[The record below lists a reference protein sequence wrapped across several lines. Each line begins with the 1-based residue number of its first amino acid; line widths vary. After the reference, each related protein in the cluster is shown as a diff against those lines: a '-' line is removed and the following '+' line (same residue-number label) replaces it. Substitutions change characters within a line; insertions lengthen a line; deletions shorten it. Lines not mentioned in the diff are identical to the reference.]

1 MQESR
6 VTVRLFETPE
16 AIGNHA
22 ASHLLAGLGAARA
35 AGRPYLLGCPTGRT
49 PRPVYAALAE
59 ALRREPL
66 DLSHLVLVMM
76 DEYAS
81 EDGGGRLRLADPS
94 AHFSCRGFAEREI
107 VAPINAVL
115 PQAFRI
121 RSENVWFPDVDEP
134 AAYDK
139 RIADTGGIDCF
150 LVASGSGDGHVAF
163 NPPGS
168 GLGSLTRIV
177 TLAEQTRIDNLKTF
191 PAFENLDAVPRHG
204 VSVGLQTIRSARH
217 CMLMLW
223 GREKREAFR
232 RVTNAAGFDGD
243 WPASIVLAAA
253 SHDIL
258 ADHAA
263 ADNRR

>member
-1 MQESR
+1 M
-6 VTVRLFETPE
+6 TVRLFEKPE

-22 ASHLLAGLGAARA
+22 ASHLLAGLGAAV
-35 AGRPYLLGCPTGRT
+35 GRPYLLGCPTGRT

-59 ALRREPL
+59 AVRYEPL
-66 DLSHLVLVMM
+66 DISHLVLVMM
-76 DEYAS
+76 DEYTI
-81 EDGGGRLRLADPS
+81 EDGPGRLRPADPF
-94 AHFSCRGFAEREI
+94 AHFSCRGFADREI

-115 PQAFRI
+115 PPEFRI
-121 RSENVWFPDVDEP
+121 RSENIWFPDVNEP
-134 AAYDK
+134 ASYDK
-139 RIADTGGIDCF
+139 RIAEAGGIDCF

-168 GLGSLTRIV
+168 ELGSLTRIV

-217 CMLMLW
+217 CMLLLW

-232 RVTNAAGFDGD
+232 RVTNAAGFDAD